1 MTSILITGTSGF
13 LGSRLYEYFRQ
24 NPEIFVLAPSHEEL
38 DITSLDS
45 CRRWFSINQP
55 DTVIHLAAISDI
67 GESERNPELSQ
78 RVNVL
83 GSENLARCA
92 KEWKMAGRFLFA
104 SSESIS
110 SGSSFNPT

>member
-67 GESERNPELSQ
+67 GESERNP
-78 RVNVL
+78 
-83 GSENLARCA
+83 ARKTLQDVRKNGKWRGA
-92 KEWKMAGRFLFA
+92 FFLPVQIRCIREIVQTEA
-104 SSESIS
+104 
-110 SGSSFNPT
+110 